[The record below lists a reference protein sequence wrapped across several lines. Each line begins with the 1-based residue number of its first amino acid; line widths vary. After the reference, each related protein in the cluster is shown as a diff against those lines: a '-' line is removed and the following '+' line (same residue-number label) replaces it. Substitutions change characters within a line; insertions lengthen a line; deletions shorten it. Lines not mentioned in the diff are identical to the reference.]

1 MRYRRFG
8 RTGLKVSILG
18 FGAMQV
24 GDPTVSDDDAARMLN
39 RVLDAGV
46 NLIDTARGYK
56 LSEKR
61 IGRHIAHRRDEFVLS
76 TKCGYSIPGCK
87 DWTGRCITRGVETAL
102 RELRTDCIDIM
113 HLHSCPID
121 TLKRGVVVEALNR
134 MVQAGKVR
142 VAAYSG
148 ENDARQHAI
157 ASGRFGSI
165 QTSISI
171 CDQRA
176 IREALP
182 IARKRGL
189 GVIAKRPLANAF
201 WRFKRR
207 PKGEYCEPYWARAK
221 EMGLSPG
228 RVAWDEL
235 ALRFVAFLPG
245 VHTCIAGTADIKHLR
260 RNIAILGKGPLPSGV
275 QHEIMSSFKASDRN
289 WVGQV

>member
-1 MRYRRFG
+1 MQYRRFG

-18 FGAMQV
+18 FGAMQI
-24 GDPTVSDDDAARMLN
+24 GEPTVSDDAAARMLN
-39 RVLDAGV
+39 QVLDAGV

-56 LSEKR
+56 LSEER

-87 DWTGRCITRGVETAL
+87 DWTGRCITRGVDEAL
-102 RELRTDCIDIM
+102 RRMRTDRIDIM
-113 HLHSCPID
+113 HLHSCPLE
-121 TLKRGVVVEALNR
+121 TLKRGVVVDALSR
-134 MVQAGKVR
+134 VVKAGKVR

-171 CDQRA
+171 CDQRV

-189 GVIAKRPLANAF
+189 GVIAKRPMANAF
-201 WRFKRR
+201 WRFMRR
-207 PKGEYCEPYWARAK
+207 PKGEYCEPYWERAK
-221 EMGLSPG
+221 AMGLSPG
-228 RVAWDEL
+228 RLAWDEF
-235 ALRFVAFLPG
+235 ALRFVAFHPG
-245 VHTCIAGTADIKHLR
+245 VHTCIAGTADITHLR
-260 RNIAILGKGPLPSGV
+260 RNIALLAKGPLPTGV
-275 QHEIMSSFKASDRN
+275 QHKIISSFNAFDRN
-289 WVGQV
+289 WIGQV

>member
-18 FGAMQV
+18 FGAMQI
-24 GDPTVSDDDAARMLN
+24 GDPIVSEVDAARMLN
-39 RVLDAGV
+39 QVLDAGV

-56 LSEKR
+56 LSEER
-61 IGRHIAHRRDEFVLS
+61 IGRHVAQRRDEFVLS

-87 DWTGRCITRGVETAL
+87 DWTGRCITRGVDEAL
-102 RELRTDCIDIM
+102 RRMRTDRIDIM
-113 HLHSCPID
+113 HLHSCPLA
-121 TLKRGVVVEALNR
+121 TLKSGVVVDALAR
-134 MVQAGKVR
+134 MVKAGKVR

-171 CDQRA
+171 CDQRV

-207 PKGEYCEPYWARAK
+207 PKGDYCEPYWKRART
-221 EMGLSPG
+221 MGLSPG
-228 RVAWDEL
+228 RLAWDEY
-235 ALRFVAFLPG
+235 ALRFAAFLPG

-260 RNIAILGKGPLPSGV
+260 RNIALLANGPLPRGV
-275 QHEIMSSFKASDRN
+275 QHTIISSFKASDRD
-289 WVGQV
+289 WAGQV